1 MNIQSNA
8 MLAQT
13 SISMFGQSK
22 KDKNESNKYAQSHST
37 TTDSVKVIKTLF
49 DKNDIAEIKCH
60 ATMARNAH
68 AKYTLPWND
77 QGQRLLPCSVF
88 ARYQAEMSEYKS
100 NFDFAVSQFV
110 DKYDAILYRNKQRL
124 NGLFNQSDY
133 PTADEIGSR
142 FQMKTSV
149 TPMPKTDDFRVNELS
164 DADIASIKKGY
175 EVEIQ
180 EKLKGTQAEILNRF
194 KDLVVHMRD
203 VLKDSDRV
211 FHKSSADKIRDLV
224 ALAPKLNVM
233 DDPDLRL
240 TISNLRVLVAWHPD
254 DVDRARSDKRVRSNM
269 AQCCDQA
276 VDMIM
281 DNLGGYAG

>member
-100 NFDFAVSQFV
+100 NFDFAVSQFI

-124 NGLFNQSDY
+124 NGLYNESDY
-133 PTADEIGSR
+133 PSAEEINHR
-142 FQMKTSV
+142 FKMKTSV
-149 TPMPKTDDFRVNELS
+149 IPMPRTDDFRVNELN

-175 EVEIQ
+175 EIELQ
-180 EKLKGTQAEILNRF
+180 DKLKDTQKDILNR
-194 KDLVVHMRD
+194 LLEAITHMRD
-203 VLKDSDRV
+203 ILKDQDKV
-211 FHKSSADKIRDLV
+211 FHASSADKIRELID
-224 ALAPKLNVM
+224 LAPKLNVM
-233 DDPDLRL
+233 NDPDIAS
-240 TISNLRVLVAWHPD
+240 TISNLTVLAHWRPE
-254 DVDRARSDKRVRSNM
+254 DVKRARTEKSVRNNM
-269 AQCCDQA
+269 AQCCDQS
-276 VDMIM
+276 VELIM